1 MAILRL
7 LVIVNLVI
15 LYLCVS
21 VRQLHFHPQVTHPP
35 GVLKEVT
42 LGAALSEGLR
52 MKSED
57 LTNTVAE
64 AHPEYCGKGRH
75 FCFFEVCFVQEELK
89 KCEVKTKW

>member
-1 MAILRL
+1 
-7 LVIVNLVI
+7 
-15 LYLCVS
+15 
-21 VRQLHFHPQVTHPP
+21 
-35 GVLKEVT
+35 
-42 LGAALSEGLR
+42 